1 MNTYDGLVIWLYVLV
16 GVLAVTVI
24 GLVILLVAY
33 RKSHKRL
40 DSYRSRLVANNEL
53 KDEYIRQVL
62 ALCSSYMARLEDLN
76 KLIIR
81 KTKAGQSADLCRL
94 AESGDFIRE
103 QTERFLRSFDEA
115 FLDIYP
121 DFVTDLNRLL
131 GPDERFEQPVGK
143 CLSPELRIAAF
154 MRLGIDDG
162 ARISRFLGLSLN
174 TIYTYRNKLKNRAS
188 DRANFELNI
197 RKIGVLS

>member
-1 MNTYDGLVIWLYVLV
+1 MDVGAYGDLVVYVLV
-16 GVLAVTVI
+16 AVLAVTV
-24 GLVILLVAY
+24 VILLIAY
-33 RKSHKRL
+33 RKSLKRL
-40 DSYRSRLVANNEL
+40 DSFRGKDIANKEL
-53 KDEYIRQVL
+53 KDEYVRRIL
-62 ALCSSYMARLEDLN
+62 SLCSTYMTRFDDLN

-94 AESGDFIRE
+94 AESGDIIRE

-121 DFVTDLNRLL
+121 DFVTDLNLL
-131 GPDERFEQPVGK
+131 LVAEERFEQPAGK
-143 CLSPELRIAAF
+143 SLSPELRIAAF

-162 ARISRFLGLSLN
+162 ASISRFLGLSLN

-188 DRANFELNI
+188 DRANFESNI
-197 RKIGVLS
+197 RKIGLSC